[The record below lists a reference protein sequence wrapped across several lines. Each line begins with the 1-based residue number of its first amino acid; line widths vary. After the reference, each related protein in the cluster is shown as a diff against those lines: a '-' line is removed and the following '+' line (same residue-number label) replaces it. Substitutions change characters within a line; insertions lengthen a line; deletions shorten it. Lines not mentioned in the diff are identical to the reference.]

1 MEYRNK
7 CDVNAYYRKFDSGR
21 AIFMKKRF
29 RGQDYVLSHVIG
41 YAIDAAAIY
50 LLCWYFIKNGNVLGT
65 ATLFF
70 LFYMAVGQLNKFYS
84 GLKHILCYILLG
96 RRKEEIKW
104 LKSQFESHG
113 IEPIK
118 LKNNDVDNFL
128 ISSAEAGKYSDNRE
142 ASSIL
147 ASQWLKNQVLELG
160 CPPMEAWVHRD
171 MIRRALQPN
180 TRKCH

>member
-1 MEYRNK
+1 MRLP
-7 CDVNAYYRKFDSGR
+7 F
-21 AIFMKKRF
+21 
-29 RGQDYVLSHVIG
+29 
-41 YAIDAAAIY
+41 IY
-50 LLCWYFIKNGNVLGT
+50 CAGISLKTGT
-65 ATLFF
+65 SSERQHCFS
-70 LFYMAVGQLNKFYS
+70 YMAVGQLNKFYS

-118 LKNNDVDNFL
+118 LKNNEVDNFL

-171 MIRRALQPN
+171 M
-180 TRKCH
+180 